1 MDRRHFLNTVI
12 SSSTVLAAP
21 LSTETAQAA
30 STANQAAP
38 ADFPVRALE
47 IHSTRMWRWK
57 SVENAF
63 QLMERLG
70 LNTLIFHQND
80 QPDQLV
86 RPRAY
91 LSSLK

>member
-1 MDRRHFLNTVI
+1 
-12 SSSTVLAAP
+12 
-21 LSTETAQAA
+21 
-30 STANQAAP
+30 
-38 ADFPVRALE
+38 
-47 IHSTRMWRWK
+47 MWRWK